1 MFLSAAARSAR
12 LFGFL
17 VLSAA
22 WLALTLF
29 LVHSLESVWP
39 AARAKEPVAV
49 LLALVFGLSLA
60 HFVLALFYIP
70 PKASGPVFLGSW
82 RPLAGRLVFLPLAFG
97 CLKEG
102 PALAGLCSPEERL
115 RLLQSLSRQSL
126 SLAGRLS
133 YLLNG
138 RSPLELALIFGRRLP
153 RPLSWPALLV
163 DSLIYPAKLLTRLWG
178 LSAFSLWSSAAGPEP
193 DPFLSLQRA
202 RAWDLAWR
210 FQQEGQEPPQE
221 PEAWREAQE
230 RLRRRRGLTESPE
243 ALAGQPP
250 AEAVWL
256 SPRWRGLYLDLPV
269 ALAARSLEELYD
281 MGPAEP
287 PELFHCLPAGRE
299 ARRWALLRA
308 EARWLRGLA
317 AEGAV
322 VTAVD
327 GRPWS
332 WYSLALRLRDLEDE
346 AEHLARRLASHQRR
360 CRSAHLVLASRLA
373 RGWPERLSS
382 LLSLIHF
389 CEWGQAQLRSSRKAA
404 LTELIEALD
413 SVELPPDLPFEAD
426 LKLKDTAGAA
436 ELAFALKKIWGA
448 ALERLLAAED
458 YLDAWAYG
466 GAPALEAPPSAA
478 LAPVLTPELPPEP
491 EPRPRIYSPAAALG
505 CGPVRTLAAAF
516 LLALLLWQGQTLSRG
531 ASFDPAAWSELGP
544 RDFWSW
550 QALAAGPEQGTL
562 WLERLEAE
570 PLFLD
575 ETLDWLYQ
583 AGPVE
588 RRPRD

>member
-1 MFLSAAARSAR
+1 MLISAAARAAR

-22 WLALTLF
+22 WLALALF
-29 LVHSLESVWP
+29 LAHSLESIWAV
-39 AARAKEPVAV
+39 RAKDPVAI

-70 PKASGPVFLGSW
+70 PKASGPVLLGSW

-97 CLKEG
+97 CLQEG

-138 RSPLELALIFGRRLP
+138 RSPLELALVFFRRLP
-153 RPLSWPALLV
+153 RPLNWPALLV

-178 LSAFSLWSSAAGPEP
+178 LSAFWLWSAAPGPEP
-193 DPFLSLQRA
+193 DPFLNLQRT

-210 FQQEGQEPPQE
+210 FQREGQTLPQE
-221 PEAWREAQE
+221 PEVWREAQE

-250 AEAVWL
+250 AEAWF
-256 SPRWRGLYLDLPV
+256 SPRYRGLYLDLPV
-269 ALAARSLEELYD
+269 ALAARSQDELYD
-281 MGPAEP
+281 LGPAEP
-287 PELFHCLPAGRE
+287 PELFHCLQAGRE
-299 ARRWALLRA
+299 ASRWALARA

-332 WYSLALRLRDLEDE
+332 WYSLAFRLRDLEDE
-346 AEHLARRLASHQRR
+346 AAHLARRLASHQRR
-360 CRSAHLVLASRLA
+360 CRSAHLVLARRLA
-373 RGWPERLSS
+373 LGWPERLGS

-413 SVELPPDLPFEAD
+413 SVELPPDLAFEAD
-426 LKLKDTAGAA
+426 LKLKETARA
-436 ELAFALKKIWGA
+436 EELSFGLKKIWGA

-466 GAPALEAPPSAA
+466 RAPAVEAPPSAA
-478 LAPVLTPELPPEP
+478 LAPVLAPELPPEP
-491 EPRPRIYSPAAALG
+491 DPRPRIYSPAAALG

-516 LLALLLWQGQTLSRG
+516 LMALLLWQGQTLGRG
-531 ASFDPAAWSELGP
+531 EAFDPAAWSELGP
-544 RDFWSW
+544 RHFWSW
-550 QALAAGPEQGTL
+550 QALASGPEQGHL

-588 RRPRD
+588 RRPRG